1 MAIPQ
6 YLEVTENID
15 YKVGNRIAGGSGGS
29 IFQAIA
35 TADELKSRCGGNSD
49 VVVKKLQC
57 KLLIQLKI
65 VSAN

>member
-35 TADELKSRCGGNSD
+35 IGDQLKSRCGGNSS

-57 KLLIQLKI
+57 KWVFQY
-65 VSAN
+65 